1 MRFPFRF
8 YENMTIFDSC
18 VMEGGLEISNNT
30 PEVGLLRKGKEHMK
44 NTSRRI
50 LCLLASVLIAF
61 GSVSVVN
68 AEEAVGSVVA
78 FVSEHA
84 SVDIYYTQV
93 YAQADETGVSNAL
106 ARNSETGKVDISGDG
121 QVNFKVNLEEGY
133 VITSVKVDQNYK
145 NVKDQGEGIYRV
157 TKITGPVTVT
167 VATLLLWYRRKAA

>member
-1 MRFPFRF
+1 
-8 YENMTIFDSC
+8 
-18 VMEGGLEISNNT
+18 
-30 PEVGLLRKGKEHMK
+30 MK
-44 NTSRRI
+44 NTCRRI

-68 AEEAVGSVVA
+68 AEEAAGYVVA

-84 SVDIYYTQV
+84 SVDIYYTQD
-93 YAQADETGVSNAL
+93 YIQADETDVSTAL
-106 ARNSETGKVDISGDG
+106 ARNSEIGKVDVSGNG

-133 VITSVKVDQNYK
+133 VITSVKADQNYK

-167 VATLLLWYRRKAA
+167 VATLLLWYRRKGCINAEDHI

>member
-1 MRFPFRF
+1 
-8 YENMTIFDSC
+8 
-18 VMEGGLEISNNT
+18 MEGGLEKSNNT

-44 NTSRRI
+44 NTCRRI

-68 AEEAVGSVVA
+68 AEEAVGYVVA
-78 FVSEHA
+78 FISEHA

-93 YAQADETGVSNAL
+93 YAQA
-106 ARNSETGKVDISGDG
+106 RNSETGKVDVSGDG
-121 QVNFKVNLEEGY
+121 QVNLKVNLEEGY
-133 VITSVKVDQNYK
+133 VITSVKADQNYK

>member
-1 MRFPFRF
+1 
-8 YENMTIFDSC
+8 
-18 VMEGGLEISNNT
+18 MEGGLEISNNT
-30 PEVGLLRKGKEHMK
+30 PEVGLLRKGKERMK
-44 NTSRRI
+44 NTCRRI

-68 AEEAVGSVVA
+68 AEEAVGYVVA
-78 FVSEHA
+78 FVSEYA

-106 ARNSETGKVDISGDG
+106 ARNSETGKVDVSGDG

-133 VITSVKVDQNYK
+133 VITSVKADQNYK

-167 VATLLLWYRRKAA
+167 VATLLLWYRRKAT

>member
-1 MRFPFRF
+1 
-8 YENMTIFDSC
+8 
-18 VMEGGLEISNNT
+18 MEGGLEISNNT
-30 PEVGLLRKGKEHMK
+30 PEVGILRKGKEHMK
-44 NTSRRI
+44 NTCRRI

-68 AEEAVGSVVA
+68 AEEAAGYVVA
-78 FVSEHA
+78 FVSEYA

-93 YAQADETGVSNAL
+93 YAQA
-106 ARNSETGKVDISGDG
+106 RNGETGKVDVSGDG

-133 VITSVKVDQNYK
+133 VITSVKADQNYK

>member
-1 MRFPFRF
+1 
-8 YENMTIFDSC
+8 
-18 VMEGGLEISNNT
+18 
-30 PEVGLLRKGKEHMK
+30 MK
-44 NTSRRI
+44 HTCRRI

-68 AEEAVGSVVA
+68 VEEAAGYVVA

-84 SVDIYYTQV
+84 SVDVYYTQD
-93 YAQADETGVSNAL
+93 YIQADETDVSTAL
-106 ARNSETGKVDISGDG
+106 ARNSETGDVDISGDG

-133 VITSVKVDQNYK
+133 VITSVKANQNYK

-167 VATLLLWYRRKAA
+167 VATLLLWYRRKGCINAEDHI